1 MIGYLLNIYLL
12 RVRFLSLLLRSDSLV
27 LGFFILI
34 SGSVCG
40 GLYIY
45 CCITDQTF
53 LEMVNSIFYH
63 EGNLTAEEVQK
74 KREESAL
81 KKKQQA
87 DFELRQAI
95 VYGLVFVV
103 FLIVRTYISSISSLD
118 DGE

>member
-87 DFELRQAI
+87 DFEFRQAI
-95 VYGLVFVV
+95 VYGLVVIF
-103 FLIVRTYISSISSLD
+103 FIVRAYYMSSLN